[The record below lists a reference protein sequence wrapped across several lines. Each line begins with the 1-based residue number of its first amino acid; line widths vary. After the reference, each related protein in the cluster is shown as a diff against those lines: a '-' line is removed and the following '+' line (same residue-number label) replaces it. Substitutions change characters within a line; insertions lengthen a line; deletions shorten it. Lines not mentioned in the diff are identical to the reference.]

1 MRAPLAMDDHDPQP
15 LHDQIPGEL
24 ATRRANFVTQVLGAA
39 GRASLEQR
47 IRVLSH
53 RLVQREKSGI
63 SLCDPGERF
72 QLASE

>member
-1 MRAPLAMDDHDPQP
+1 MDDHDPQT

-24 ATRRANFVTQVLGAA
+24 CVRRANFVTQVLGAA

-47 IRVLSH
+47 IRVLSR
-53 RLVQREKSGI
+53 RLILREADGI
-63 SLCDPGERF
+63 SLCDPGEIF